1 MANSTTIT
9 LASNVANAPYGLLT
23 ITETAVSSSGTGSS
37 TISYSLVLKRPYS
50 VTSNNGKYAVV
61 TINGAIHEWWGMI
74 AGQGDLYMISG
85 TDTVAHNSDGTKTL
99 AFSAR
104 IDLAITD
111 WGPSHQAIPS
121 ISNSGT
127 LTLTPTARY
136 PEVSQSLASRTE
148 TTMTISWTA
157 DVVCTEL
164 WYSLDGGSS
173 WSSSMSINNSSGSYT
188 IRNLSAGT
196 TYSVVTAARS
206 KESGL
211 WKGSKATSWRTYD
224 YPYASK
230 MPSFSIGS
238 KLTITVY
245 NPLKRE
251 VSVTINVGNQSRTAG
266 NTITGTTISGFNS
279 TDVDGWV
286 PWLYARIPSSTSG
299 SYSVTVTYGNNSTT
313 RSGGTFSTVKADC
326 KPVIGAITYQDYNS
340 DAYGIT
346 GDRSKIIQNASLPG
360 YTATGVVGRHSAD
373 ISSVRVTVNGTTWN
387 LGHHDGDPNTT
398 WKRVNL
404 PNLVVIDSATNLTC
418 TCVAT
423 DTRGYTTSKSF
434 TMTMLPYQAPEL
446 DVTLARQSG
455 YYSASTIRVDVS
467 LASLNGGNY
476 CETLHFRYKRTTA
489 SDSSWANS
497 WIDIEDGVEAS
508 FTANNKYEWNV
519 QVVAIDRIGGTST
532 FNAILGKGIPIF
544 YLDAL
549 RNSVGINCFP
559 ESDEALWVNG
569 EEILPS
575 KLVRWGSIDQFEWL
589 EADEVY
595 ESGLDHSQGMACD
608 GSNIYITHRNSYD
621 NTVPMKI
628 TKLNLAD
635 WSTVST
641 HTMTTGHY
649 NSLYW
654 YENRLYSS
662 GASLN
667 GQETSSDVDY
677 SNIRVINSDWSTYL
691 KASPSCWG
699 VGVRKFDN
707 KGYITAIWS
716 ASTRDILFYDSY
728 VQDSENVQTRLAKTT
743 LDFTGST
750 TVQGSFHMTDNYIW
764 VLETAYSAD
773 TRASGHQVVRCFSY
787 SGMLVKAFYLDSIT
801 DELQDIWVS
810 DANDVMYINDRNGRI
825 YKFLLPSLYHTL
837 VSSIRYA
844 NALKPGTVKHVYYY
858 PSNLDSGRT
867 FYRENSD
874 VGYNV
879 VSKFPLSDYAF
890 TGEIGEMYSPT
901 LWVTNEEHKGHV
913 GSGAGYIYFQ
923 GTYTWTGGSSMSWSM
938 RFTRG
943 SDQYNYYYYL
953 SRLTIRGR
961 DPNDKTEDHPDGL
974 GISFNATSQD
984 GDLNVTGEGTLHD
997 AFDFMYGKGW
1007 FVGNMYVDGISYAI
1021 GLPGSNSNLDIL

>member
-1 MANSTTIT
+1 MANSTSIT
-9 LASNVANAPYGLLT
+9 LSSGVANAPYAIFTLT
-23 ITETAVSSSGTGSS
+23 ENSTSSKDNSS
-37 TISYSLVLKRPYS
+37 TCTYTLDLYRPYN
-50 VTSNNGKYAVV
+50 VVSNNGKYAQVV
-61 TINGAIHEWWGMI
+61 INGTTYTWWGMI
-74 AGQGDLYMISG
+74 AGQGTMRMMSG
-85 TDTVAHNSDGTKTL
+85 TVTIPHNSDGTKTVS
-99 AFSAR
+99 FSAR
-104 IDLAITD
+104 IDLAIQD
-111 WGPSHQAIPS
+111 WGGQSIPY

-127 LTLTPTARY
+127 MALTSTAVYPT
-136 PEVSQSLASRTE
+136 VTQSLASRTE
-148 TTMTISWTA
+148 TTMTVSWSA

-164 WYSLDGGSS
+164 WYSLDGGST
-173 WSSSMSINNSSGSYT
+173 WSSAIAVSNSSGSYT
-188 IRNLSAGT
+188 IRNLTAGT
-196 TYSVVTAARS
+196 TYSIVTAARS

-211 WKGSKATSWRTYD
+211 WRGSAASSWRTYD

-230 MPSFSIGS
+230 MPNFSIGS
-238 KLTITVY
+238 KLTITLY
-245 NPLKRE
+245 NPLGRE
-251 VSVTINVGNQSRTAG
+251 VSVTIVGPEGNRTAG
-266 NTITGTTISGFNS
+266 NTVTGTTISGFNS
-279 TDVDGWV
+279 TDANGWV
-286 PWLYARIPSSTSG
+286 SWWYSQITESASG
-299 SYSVTVTYGNNSTT
+299 QYSVIVTYGNHPTT
-313 RSGGTFSTVKADC
+313 KSGGTFSAVKADC
-326 KPVIGAITYQDYNS
+326 KPVIGSITYADRNDDTY
-340 DAYGIT
+340 AIT
-346 GDRSKIIQNASLPG
+346 GDRSKIVQNASIPG
-360 YTATGVVGRHSAD
+360 YIATGVVGKNSAY
-373 ISSVRVTVNGTTWN
+373 ITNVKVSVNGITWN
-387 LGHHDGDPNTT
+387 LNQSSSPNTT
-398 WKRVNL
+398 WTRNPSGEL
-404 PNLVVIDSATNLTC
+404 AVIDSATNLTC
-418 TCVAT
+418 TCTAT
-423 DTRGYTTSKSF
+423 DSRGFTNSKTF
-434 TMTMLPYQAPEL
+434 TMTMLAYQTPEL
-446 DVTLARQSG
+446 DVELARQSG
-455 YYSASTIRVDVS
+455 FYSETTIRVDVS

-476 CETLHFRYKRTTA
+476 CNTLHFRYKRTTA
-489 SDSSWANS
+489 SDSAWTD
-497 WIDIEDGVEAS
+497 WVDLEDGVEAT

-519 QVVAIDRIGGTST
+519 QIVAVDRIGGRKTVNT
-532 FNAILGKGIPIF
+532 VLGKGIPIF
-544 YLDAL
+544 FLDAL
-549 RNSVGINCFP
+549 RNAVSINCFP
-559 ESDEALWVNG
+559 NSDESLWVNG

-575 KLVRWGSIDQFEWL
+575 KLVKWGSIDQFEWL
-589 EADEVY
+589 EPNEVY

-621 NTVPMKI
+621 NTVPMEI
-628 TKLNLAD
+628 TKLSLAD

-691 KASPSCWG
+691 KPSPSCWG
-699 VGVRKFDN
+699 VGVRKFGN

-764 VLETAYSAD
+764 VLETAYSAE

-901 LWVTNEEHKGHV
+901 LWVNNEEHKGHV

-923 GTYTWTGGSSMSWSM
+923 GAYTWTGGSSMSWSM